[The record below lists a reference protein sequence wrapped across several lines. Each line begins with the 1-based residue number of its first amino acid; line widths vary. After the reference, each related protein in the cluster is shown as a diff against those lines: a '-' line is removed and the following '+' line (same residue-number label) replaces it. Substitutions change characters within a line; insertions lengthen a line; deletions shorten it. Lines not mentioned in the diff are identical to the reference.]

1 MWKRFMVFIAVLFL
15 LPGVFAFG
23 AEKACD
29 RACLE
34 NYIDRYLDA
43 VKDNNP
49 SLDLFTRDCK
59 FTENGAQLPLGG
71 EGLWYSM
78 SRRANYKFYIP
89 DIETRQIAYIGTV
102 MEEDRPAMNGQPAK
116 EHISAV
122 SIRLKIDDNG
132 KISEVEQLVM
142 RPEQNLFASEGAEG
156 AGPPRFPPAGEAID
170 KMGAPHPV
178 YMKAIPEKERM
189 SREELIKVANYY
201 FEGGK
206 RIDGKVYSFTDDCE
220 RFENGIQTTQTNC
233 KEQFESG
240 ELKDIIS
247 RIRDRRFV
255 AVDRER
261 GIVFA
266 FCFFDHVKINWTW
279 EVSELFKIENGLIRR
294 IEAAFL
300 RGPYGMNSGWSTYQ
314 QTMSEEIQSIR

>member
-1 MWKRFMVFIAVLFL
+1 MRKRFMIIAVVLFL

-23 AEKACD
+23 AEKICD
-29 RACLE
+29 RECLE

-59 FTENGAQLPLGG
+59 FTENGSQLPLGG

-102 MEEDRPAMNGQPAK
+102 IEEDEPAMNGQPAK

-122 SIRLKIDDNG
+122 SIRLKIDDDG
-132 KISEVEQLVM
+132 KICEAEQLVM
-142 RPEQNLFASEGAEG
+142 RPEQDLFATEEAAS
-156 AGPPRFPPAGEAID
+156 PPRFPPAGEAID

-178 YMKAIPEKERM
+178 YMEAIPEKERM

-220 RFENGIQTTQTNC
+220 RFENGMQTTQTNC

>member
-1 MWKRFMVFIAVLFL
+1 MLKKFMVLVAVLFL
-15 LPGVFAFG
+15 LPGIFAFG

-43 VKDNNP
+43 MKDNNP

-78 SRRANYKFYIP
+78 TGRANYKFYIP

-102 MEEDRPAMNGQPAK
+102 KEGGAPANNGQPAK
-116 EHISAV
+116 ETISAV

-132 KISEVEQLVM
+132 KICEAEQLVM
-142 RPEQNLFASEGAEG
+142 RPEQNLFAAEE
-156 AGPPRFPPAGEAID
+156 AAAPPRFPPAGEAID

-189 SREELIKVANYY
+189 SREELVKVANYY
-201 FEGGK
+201 FEGGQ
-206 RIDGKVYSFTDDCE
+206 RIDGKVYYPFTDDCE

-233 KEQFESG
+233 KKQFEAG

-300 RGPYGMNSGWSTYQ
+300 RGPYGMDSGWSTYQ
-314 QTMSEEIQSIR
+314 QTMSEEIQSIH

>member
-1 MWKRFMVFIAVLFL
+1 MLKRFMVLVAVLFL
-15 LPGVFAFG
+15 LPGIYAFG
-23 AEKACD
+23 AEKTCD

-43 VKDNNP
+43 MKDNNP

-59 FTENGAQLPLGG
+59 FTENGSQLPLGG

-78 SRRANYKFYIP
+78 TGKAKYRFYIP

-102 MEEDRPAMNGQPAK
+102 KEGGDPAGNGQPAK
-116 EHISAV
+116 ETISAV

-132 KISEVEQLVM
+132 KICEAEQLVM
-142 RPEQNLFASEGAEG
+142 RPELDLFATEETVA
-156 AGPPRFPPAGEAID
+156 PPMFPPAGEAID
-170 KMGAPHPV
+170 RMGAPHPV
-178 YMKAIPEKERM
+178 YMEAIPEKERM

-300 RGPYGMNSGWSTYQ
+300 RCPYGMNSGWSTYQ
-314 QTMSEEIQSIR
+314 QTMSDEIQSIR

>member
-1 MWKRFMVFIAVLFL
+1 M
-15 LPGVFAFG
+15 
-23 AEKACD
+23 
-29 RACLE
+29 
-34 NYIDRYLDA
+34 
-43 VKDNNP
+43 KDNNP

-78 SRRANYKFYIP
+78 TGRANYKFYIP

-102 MEEDRPAMNGQPAK
+102 KEVVGLPRNGQPAK
-116 EHISAV
+116 ETISAV

-132 KISEVEQLVM
+132 KICEAEQLVM
-142 RPEQNLFASEGAEG
+142 RPELDLFAVEETEGAEA

-178 YMKAIPEKERM
+178 YMEVIPEKERM
-189 SREELIKVANYY
+189 SREELIKAANYY
-201 FEGGK
+201 FDGGK

-240 ELKDIIS
+240 DLEDIIS

-300 RGPYGMNSGWSTYQ
+300 RCPYGMNSGWSTYQ